1 MNWTTVFLI
10 AVVLIAAD
18 KVITVMNIKAVQRHS
33 PEIENAYEIE
43 KNPIAK
49 MFFEKTGLF
58 IGSILYGIFSLATFF
73 FAMLLF
79 YYPAKIFA
87 PNNAWGVSLY
97 VVFIIYSFVIGNN
110 AYFFFKY
117 SKLL

>member
-18 KVITVMNIKAVQRHS
+18 KVITVMNIKAVQKHS
-33 PEIENAYEIE
+33 PEIVNAYEIE
-43 KNPIAK
+43 KNPLAK
-49 MFFEKTGLF
+49 MLFEKTGLLV
-58 IGSILYGIFSLATFF
+58 GSILYGIFSLATFF
-73 FAMLLF
+73 FAILLF
-79 YYPAKIFA
+79 YYPAKILA

-97 VVFIIYSFVIGNN
+97 VMVIIYSFVIGNN
-110 AYFFFKY
+110 AYFFLKY